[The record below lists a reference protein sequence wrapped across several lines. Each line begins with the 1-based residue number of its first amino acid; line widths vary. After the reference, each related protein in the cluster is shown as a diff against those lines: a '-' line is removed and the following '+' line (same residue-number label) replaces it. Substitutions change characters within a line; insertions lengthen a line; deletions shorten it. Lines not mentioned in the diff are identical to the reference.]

1 MAFHLSLAQ
10 LAMRLRQ
17 SHVGGWLGP
26 REAVSSSAEEMSVE
40 QETSAALYRVQARGL
55 NLYYTEYSIINIFF
69 SMRMDP
75 QLPVKSLYYYFKN
88 IKKQI

>member
-40 QETSAALYRVQARGL
+40 QETECGTVQG
-55 NLYYTEYSIINIFF
+55 T
-69 SMRMDP
+69 D
-75 QLPVKSLYYYFKN
+75 
-88 IKKQI
+88 